1 MTRAEIDRALDR
13 LIKGGQIPVGYRI
26 EVTAVA
32 LLAEIVQQQEQRLRA
47 VEPCP
52 GAPAV
57 HRDKSHVWNDD
68 GKCSRC
74 EARKHAAR

>member
-1 MTRAEIDRALDR
+1 MTRDEVDRALDR

-32 LLAEIVQQQEQRLRA
+32 LLAEVVQLQEQRLRA

-57 HRDKSHVWNDD
+57 HRDKSHVW
-68 GKCSRC
+68 GEGGGCSRC
-74 EARKHAAR
+74 DARKVD